1 MLAIKADVTE
11 ELDRLGVHTAS
22 FSEMLS
28 GGGAVGRRLEF
39 LTQELMREASTLTAK
54 LHSAELKNE
63 GLDLKELVDGLR
75 EQVLNL
81 A

>member
-1 MLAIKADVTE
+1 MGLDKDDPVT
-11 ELDRLGVHTAS
+11 
-22 FSEMLS
+22 
-28 GGGAVGRRLEF
+28 RRRMALKLEF

-54 LHSAELKNE
+54 LHTAELKSE
-63 GLDLKELVDGLR
+63 GLDLKELVDSLR